1 MAQSRVS
8 SLVISRAKAS
18 SLRLHQQQTA
28 RQRPP
33 QSILFCRTR
42 QTALRKFYLRKP
54 SQYSLPPPTMNG
66 QLRTHRPICHPKT
79 RLTGF
84 TFEQSFPALKLQ
96 LVLVRVA
103 RTCRRSADSLVQSAQ
118 SVTTREALW
127 NGY

>member
-1 MAQSRVS
+1 MARPRVS
-8 SLVISRAKAS
+8 SLMKSRAKMS

-28 RQRPP
+28 RQKS
-33 QSILFCRTR
+33 QSIPFC
-42 QTALRKFYLRKP
+42 QTQQTVLRKFYRRKP
-54 SQYSLPPPTMNG
+54 SQYSLHPPTMNV

-84 TFEQSFPALKLQ
+84 TFEQSSPVLKLQ
-96 LVLVRVA
+96 LVLARVA

-118 SVTTREALW
+118 SVTIREALW